1 MRATELGKVITSERD
16 GKKGE
21 GEKQAAPF
29 MHLEV
34 CSFFELLTVF
44 IPSTLLS
51 ARRLNSNTNEPM
63 LFAVQY
69 HLSSEALQTFHK
81 C

>member
-1 MRATELGKVITSERD
+1 MRAAELGKVITSERD

-34 CSFFELLTVF
+34 SSFFERLTFFV
-44 IPSTLLS
+44 PSTFLS
-51 ARRLNSNTNEPM
+51 AHRLNSNTNEQCY
-63 LFAVQY
+63 FAVQY
-69 HLSSEALQTFHK
+69 RISSQALQTFHK
-81 C
+81 R